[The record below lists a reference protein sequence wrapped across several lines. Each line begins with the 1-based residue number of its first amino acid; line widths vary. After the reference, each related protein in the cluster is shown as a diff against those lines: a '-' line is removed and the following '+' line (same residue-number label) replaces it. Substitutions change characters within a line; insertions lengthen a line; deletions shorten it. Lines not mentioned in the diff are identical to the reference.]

1 MMKGISSVL
10 PLWFSLV
17 ILLFSTSLL
26 PAQQWDPIVSKGKM
40 WVSAESD
47 GSAAPTP
54 SWAISH
60 TLRIGDTL
68 NFYGTLYHLLEISH
82 TDQAQQWFSFGLLRE
97 DSTGKVWFQ
106 TFTCGPERLVYD
118 MGAGA
123 GSTVVITHTTPG
135 THQVS
140 GSYHIGVVDSVF
152 LAGKLRKR
160 LQVGSGYWIEGIGST
175 AGLMFSGLEDI
186 AGYNYS
192 LLCYYEDT
200 TLLHTND
207 HMNPFY
213 PACWADVTTSIPSLQ
228 ITSAGIFPNPAVN
241 EITLPLPLKMGN
253 IQVFDQQGRECTA
266 SIKNISEQCLDIQS
280 LAPGLYFIRFMD
292 DTRGYQGKFVK
303 Q

>member
-1 MMKGISSVL
+1 MKGISAVRPFL
-10 PLWFSLV
+10 FSLG
-17 ILLFSTSLL
+17 ILLFSASLL

-47 GSAAPTP
+47 AIAGP
-54 SWAISH
+54 SPAWAISH
-60 TLRIGDTL
+60 KLRIGDTL
-68 NFYGTLYHLLEISH
+68 NFYGTIYNLLEVSH
-82 TDQAQQWFSFGLLRE
+82 TEQAQQWFSFGLLRE

-118 MGAGA
+118 MGAAA

-192 LLCYYEDT
+192 LLCYYEDSA
-200 TLLHTND
+200 LLHSND
-207 HMNPFY
+207 HLNPFY
-213 PACWADVTTSIPSLQ
+213 PACWADITTGREEPLASQLN
-228 ITSAGIFPNPAVN
+228 IFPNPASN
-241 EITLPLPLKMGN
+241 EITLPFPLSKEI
-253 IQVFDQQGRECTA
+253 IQVFDQQGRNCT
-266 SIKNISEQCLDIQS
+266 SFVKQMNNTGLDIR
-280 LAPGLYFIRFMD
+280 LLPAGLYFLQLESQEEIYSWR
-292 DTRGYQGKFVK
+292 FVK
-303 Q
+303 R